1 MAFKSIDS
9 GVLYSKG
16 RGAARVELRIS
27 FAELERWA
35 KRNAVDTQKLLD
47 KSFGK
52 AASGLKRQL
61 VAVMKNGGGVN
72 GVPRFKSYEDFTAE
86 YKRSQHKDA
95 DGKIGGVLADDRR
108 IVAFKRGGWQ
118 YVGWPDGMEN
128 LVEAFQEGRG
138 GSYAEAWLNNKRV
151 RNYLHFTAQ
160 IRDVPRSYVHNPRAV
175 LEPHFHD
182 HVVKNL
188 DDWAHK
194 IFYKD
199 LAKQMMEKRGA

>member
-72 GVPRFKSYEDFTAE
+72 GVPRFKTYEDFTAE
-86 YKRSQHKDA
+86 LRREQGRDPT
-95 DGKIGGVLADDRR
+95 GPIGGILCDKGN

-118 YVGWPDGMEN
+118 YVGWPDRMEN

-138 GSYAEAWLNNKRV
+138 GSQSEKW
-151 RNYLHFTAQ
+151 FTDSDYRASWHRQ
-160 IRDVPRSYVHNPRAV
+160 GIREIPRSYVHNPRAV

-182 HVVKNL
+182 HIVKNL

-199 LAKQMMEKRGA
+199 LAKQMVERRGA